1 MLSYYKEKLIKIPT
15 HIENNMSG
23 SSHCIEL
30 LSNDKKIAHIEF
42 GIESPGVLKIH
53 KLGTDPKYRRK
64 GCAKMLIAKALS
76 CFDESSVEEVV
87 VHACADRVYSELPVK
102 NYPLTQEQLVCF
114 YKSFTFGNEKK
125 HFKVTEPRI

>member
-15 HIENNMSG
+15 HIENNMLV

-53 KLGTDPKYRRK
+53 KLGTDPKYRRND
-64 GCAKMLIAKALS
+64 CAKMLIAKALS
-76 CFDESSVEEVV
+76 CFDETRVNEVEVR
-87 VHACADRVYSELPVK
+87 ACADPIYPELLIGK
-102 NYPLTQEQLVCF
+102 YPLTQEQLVCF